1 MLYQSLYYGRF
12 PIRLSNSLEKYIVW
26 KKKIYCMEKKNP
38 ILKNVSIF
46 FYFLIILFLIFDFEN
61 LLFNFKIT
69 ILSYW
74 SGNIFF
80 SWCVWIKLPEQR
92 HYLIENCFQICK
104 INYRWAS
111 VTYFKRW
118 RSNGALLKTAWSVIS
133 INRHCFRY
141 CFTYWRIF
149 ETK

>member
-12 PIRLSNSLEKYIVW
+12 PIRVIHWKNTLYG
-26 KKKIYCMEKKNP
+26 KKKNH
-38 ILKNVSIF
+38 ILKNVSVF
-46 FYFLIILFLIFDFEN
+46 FYFLTILFLIFYFLN

-74 SGNIFF
+74 SGNTFF
-80 SWCVWIKLPEQR
+80 SWCVWIKFPEQR

-104 INYRWAS
+104 IKYRWAS
-111 VTYFKRW
+111 VTYFTRW

-133 INRHCFRY
+133 INGHCFRY
-141 CFTYWRIF
+141 CSTYWRIF